1 MYLKRLDLYGFKSFA
16 DRTELE
22 FTPGISAVVGP
33 NGSGKS
39 NIADA
44 IRWVLGEQSAKSLR
58 GLKMEDII
66 FAGSDSRKGVNFA
79 EVSITLDNS
88 SHQLPLDYSEVTVTR
103 RLYRTGESEFMINKS
118 PCRLK
123 DIVELF
129 MDTGLG
135 REAYSIIGQGRIDE
149 ILSTKAEDRRGV
161 FEEASGIVK
170 YKMRKKEAEKKL
182 SETENVLLRV
192 SDILQ
197 EIEVQLNPLTEQ
209 AAKARK
215 YKELKERLKGK
226 EIGLTLYSIEH
237 TYFNWNE
244 SKKKITELTEK
255 EGIAAGQLSARD
267 AELEAKRWQ
276 LTQLEQ
282 EIDQIHARLIE
293 TVERVEKLDG
303 ERKLI
308 EERIKNASI
317 SKESL
322 QSELKRL
329 QLQRQEILTRK
340 ESFARQKE
348 SLLQE
353 KKELEEALYQLEER
367 IKRIEAVT
375 PESIEHL
382 KNEYIGTLSRL
393 AAMRNEE
400 KNLTQ
405 QRDQLTYR
413 KERVF
418 SEIEKAEQEQRD
430 LKEKASS
437 LQALGKKHEE
447 TLLSLKE
454 ELKEKNERYPQWKER
469 REALSRRL
477 RTLEQEEHQ
486 LTSRLDTLKELQAD
500 FAGFNQGVKE
510 ILKAKKKGFAGI
522 VGAVLELIRVPKELE
537 TAIEITLGPALQ
549 HVVVQDEEAG
559 RAAISYLKKHQLGR
573 ATFLP
578 LSVMKSRRI
587 TPEEERLLHDD
598 AGIVGIAADL
608 IQYEPRYRSI
618 MENLLGNVVIVKDL
632 LKANEIARRLNYR
645 YRIVTLEGEVVN
657 PGGSMTGGSLKQK
670 GHSLLGRERA
680 VEETVTR
687 LQQVTAQK
695 EKAQEE
701 AISLSREGEILQE
714 EIGRIQQDMEAVA
727 QKISE
732 NNTELTKIGAELK
745 NAETALLYRKEEID
759 QLTDEIEAITHRLAQ
774 LKEKYNALAR
784 EEERLKQAIEDEEQ
798 AKLQKESSKGE
809 LSEEVTRLK
818 VSLAKKEQEITSHL
832 ENERRVEGEL
842 AHIEEEIVRKEREK
856 EGLLEAELRYRE
868 EERKLSE
875 EWERLRLQR
884 EELQRDQE
892 DKKKRRLELTALLDG
907 MEKEV
912 RELRRTV
919 KNIQDALHQEEV
931 RENRYEVEL
940 DNLLEK
946 LREEYD
952 LTYEAAKE
960 EYMLPEEEKIPLIR
974 QEAAALKREIAA
986 LGEVNLGSIEEYE
999 RLSERKAFFTT
1010 QSDDLK
1016 KAKERL
1022 YEVIREMEE
1031 EMKKRF
1037 EDTFSLIQIEF
1048 RQVFSQLFGGGRADL
1063 ILTEPENPLE
1073 TGVEIMAQ
1081 PPGKKLQNLSLLSG
1095 GERALTAIA
1104 LLFAIL
1110 RVRPVP
1116 FCILDEVDAALDA
1129 TNVSR
1134 FARYL
1139 KDFSE
1144 ETQFIVITHR
1154 KGTMEEANV
1163 LYGVTME
1170 GSGVSKIVSVRLEE
1184 VAS

>member
-79 EVSITLDNS
+79 EVSITLDNTS
-88 SHQLPLDYSEVTVTR
+88 RQLPLDYSEVTVTR
-103 RLYRTGESEFMINKS
+103 RLYRTGESEFMINRS

-215 YKELKERLKGK
+215 YKELKEMLKGK
-226 EIGLTLYSIEH
+226 EIGLTLHSIEH

-244 SKKKITELTEK
+244 SKQKIAELTEK
-255 EGIAAGQLSARD
+255 EGIAAGQLSAKD

-282 EIDQIHARLIE
+282 QIDQIHTRLIE

-317 SKESL
+317 SEESL
-322 QSELKRL
+322 KSELKRL
-329 QLQRQEILTRK
+329 QLQRQEILSRK
-340 ESFARQKE
+340 ESFARHKE

-353 KKELEEALYQLEER
+353 KKELEETLRQLEER
-367 IKRIEAVT
+367 IRRIEAVT
-375 PESIEHL
+375 PESIEQL

-405 QRDQLTYR
+405 QRDQLAYR

-418 SEIEKAEQEQRD
+418 GEIEKAEQEEKD

-437 LQALGKKHEE
+437 LQALGKKQEE

-454 ELKEKNERYPQWKER
+454 ELKEKNEQHTQWKER
-469 REALSRRL
+469 REALSKHL

-510 ILKAKKKGFAGI
+510 ILKAKKKGLAGI

-549 HVVVQDEEAG
+549 HVVVLDEEAG

-578 LSVMKSRRI
+578 LSVMKSRRL
-587 TPEEERLLHDD
+587 TPEEERLLHGD

-618 MENLLGNVVIVKDL
+618 MENLLGNVVIVNDL

-680 VEETVTR
+680 VEETVAR
-687 LQQVTAQK
+687 LRQVTAQK

-701 AISLSREGEILQE
+701 AISLSKEGQILQE
-714 EIGRIQQDMEAVA
+714 EIGRIRQEMEAVA

-745 NAETALLYRKEEID
+745 NAEAALIYRKEEIE
-759 QLTDEIEAITHRLAQ
+759 QLTDEIEAITHQLSR

-784 EEERLKQAIEDEEQ
+784 EEERLKQAIEDQEQ

-818 VSLAKKEQEITSHL
+818 VSLAKKEQEITSHR

-842 AHIEEEIVRKEREK
+842 THIEEEIIRKEREI
-856 EGLLEAELRYRE
+856 EALLEAELRYRE
-868 EERKLSE
+868 EEGKLSE

-892 DKKKRRLELTALLDG
+892 DKKKSRLELTAFLEA

-1016 KAKERL
+1016 KAKEKL

-1037 EDTFSLIQIEF
+1037 EDTFSLIQMEF
-1048 RQVFSQLFGGGRADL
+1048 RQVFTQLFGGGRADL

-1144 ETQFIVITHR
+1144 GTQFIVITHR